1 MLRIVFLFVMRIG
14 QGMVLPIR
22 KCKDSERRVQK
33 QMGNE
38 VSRIDSAEPPPIFA
52 YSAKIANYLGIAEY
66 LILKK
71 TYAGRFAIFARIH
84 PVYVFVNS
92 IGWDTGGYNLD
103 K

>member
-1 MLRIVFLFVMRIG
+1 MLRREKVH
-14 QGMVLPIR
+14 
-22 KCKDSERRVQK
+22 EH
-33 QMGNE
+33 E

-92 IGWDTGGYNLD
+92 IGWDTGGYDLD

>member
-38 VSRIDSAEPPPIFA
+38 VSRIDSAEPTPILSKDSERRVQKQMETNVFD
-52 YSAKIANYLGIAEY
+52 KPKAE
-66 LILKK
+66 
-71 TYAGRFAIFARIH
+71 
-84 PVYVFVNS
+84 P
-92 IGWDTGGYNLD
+92 NLFELC
-103 K
+103 

>member
-71 TYAGRFAIFARIH
+71 RMPDGSRFLREYIRYTF
-84 PVYVFVNS
+84 
-92 IGWDTGGYNLD
+92 L
-103 K
+103 